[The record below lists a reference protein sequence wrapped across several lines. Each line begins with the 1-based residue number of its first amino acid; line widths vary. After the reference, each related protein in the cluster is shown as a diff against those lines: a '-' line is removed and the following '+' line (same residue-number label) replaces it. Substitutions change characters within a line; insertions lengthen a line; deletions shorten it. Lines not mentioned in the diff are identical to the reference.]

1 MFRCL
6 LSYLV
11 KIVYKQGVW
20 GGLYVVKCRRSAG
33 RGIYDSTLAYVTS
46 PPSRWYRGSQVGAG
60 SQFPKENPRGSLGRL
75 MLIKGNKHLIK
86 MFESLPRN
94 KVQIR
99 MASVSGSV
107 VHRGFWVD
115 LRVDWV
121 SGSMQIQYCAV
132 FNCFELG

>member
-1 MFRCL
+1 
-6 LSYLV
+6 
-11 KIVYKQGVW
+11 
-20 GGLYVVKCRRSAG
+20 
-33 RGIYDSTLAYVTS
+33 
-46 PPSRWYRGSQVGAG
+46 
-60 SQFPKENPRGSLGRL
+60 

-115 LRVDWV
+115 LRIGSLGRCKFNIVQSLTVLNWGRV
-121 SGSMQIQYCAV
+121 GSMAEYKST
-132 FNCFELG
+132 